1 MLSLPCFASIM
12 PSSSCSHL
20 PAGAAAQFRARAHA
34 RTCPVSAS
42 SSSCKSGGVHW
53 LLAMAVAVATMNAA
67 FGVARAQGT
76 WSTAQLSVKRYLLA
90 ATSVGNLA
98 IFAGGSTGGAFVHS
112 VWLRICGVFA
122 RGALLWFGLLCD
134 HSLSLS
140 RAAAGS
146 SSASNVV
153 DLYNTA
159 TGAWSTAQLSV
170 PRYYLAA
177 ASAGS
182 VAIFAGGYLS
192 SSALLCR
199 GG

>member
-1 MLSLPCFASIM
+1 M
-12 PSSSCSHL
+12 PSISCSLL
-20 PAGAAAQFRARAHA
+20 PADAAAQFRARMHAH
-34 RTCPVSAS
+34 TCPMSAAS
-42 SSSCKSGGVHW
+42 SCGSGGVRW
-53 LLAMAVAVATMNAA
+53 LLAVVVALAMMNAA

-90 ATSVGNLA
+90 ATSVGNEA
-98 IFAGGSTGGAFVHS
+98 IFAGGSTGGAFVQS
-112 VWLRICGVFA
+112 EWLRTCVFA

-134 HSLSLS
+134 HLMSLT

-146 SSASNVV
+146 SGASNVV
-153 DLYNTA
+153 DLYNSA
-159 TGAWSTAQLSV
+159 TGVWSTAQLSV

-177 ASAGS
+177 ASVGS

-199 GG
+199 EG